1 MIELFARQAAPGWDA
16 WGDEVE
22 SDFAMK
28 PEGMEER

>member
-1 MIELFARQAAPGWDA
+1 MDKSFEEKGSWDA

-28 PEGMEER
+28 PEGIEER